1 MPEKLHTE
9 VHVKEKKG
17 SIRYKLEWKWS
28 TLEQYEKHSQESV
41 EQWRGSLKATK
52 KRMSALFRE
61 LKEATAQGELPEKRT
76 LYEFVDVVKAFSEL
90 ADPEWGEALQEF
102 LDHLSVLIS
111 AVEEGRNE
119 AALHEIRDLG
129 SRMSACH
136 REFK

>member
-1 MPEKLHTE
+1 M
-9 VHVKEKKG
+9 
-17 SIRYKLEWKWS
+17 
-28 TLEQYEKHSQESV
+28 
-41 EQWRGSLKATK
+41 
-52 KRMSALFRE
+52 
-61 LKEATAQGELPEKRT
+61 
-76 LYEFVDVVKAFSEL
+76 